1 MAEWTAA
8 MVEVQLREALAAD
21 PARPPA
27 TPLTADA
34 LSWLAWLD
42 PVDAQIVRARAAG
55 APWKL
60 ICWRFGIGRATA
72 HRRWTYGLA
81 MSAWRLNGQHVPAN
95 WSRRRVLHEIKATS
109 GL

>member
-1 MAEWTAA
+1 

-42 PVDAQIVRARAAG
+42 PVDAQVVRARAAG
-55 APWKL
+55 AQWKL

-81 MSAWRLNGQHVPAN
+81 VVAWRLSGKPVPAS
-95 WSRRRVLHEIKATS
+95 WSRRRFLGEARASQGV
-109 GL
+109 